1 MKVVFILVLV
11 PMYHVSEYD
20 LSTYQCT
27 VQYYCI
33 THSYTEVCEAWT
45 ETEASTEDE
54 AGLGGEEMAEDADAA
69 RSLGEAAATP
79 TTIFYDVAHILCSTV
94 YFVK

>member
-1 MKVVFILVLV
+1 MMKVVFILVLV

-27 VQYYCI
+27 VLLYHPFIYG
-33 THSYTEVCEAWT
+33 SLLAWT

-54 AGLGGEEMAEDADAA
+54 AGLGGEEMAEVADAG

-79 TTIFYDVAHILCSTV
+79 TTIFYDVSQILCSTV
-94 YFVK
+94 YFGK

>member
-1 MKVVFILVLV
+1 M
-11 PMYHVSEYD
+11 
-20 LSTYQCT
+20 TYQRIT

-79 TTIFYDVAHILCSTV
+79 STNYDVAQILCSTV